1 MREGSIAMVT
11 KRAANIN
18 YEFRVSFVL
27 FADTMTSR
35 IPISSN
41 SFWLPL
47 KVLKAPKKISFKMLS
62 IQIGEIT
69 MSFTWIHRVT
79 SSNLWRIPNGELVP
93 VLMWLPGAMVKMTSV
108 GRLPKGGLVRKKVEK
123 IAMFVSLFSQTC
135 DCKLS
140 RWVIGISWYLYDIL
154 LMMLSIGW
162 FVFLVAH
169 LLILCMVFLKATCIE
184 WRRDATTSPGDLS
197 KFIGR
202 PWWSLQQ
209 VNTSTGLITQMHS
222 MRSWPKWCWCW

>member
-41 SFWLPL
+41 SFWFPL
-47 KVLKAPKKISFKMLS
+47 KVVKAPKKTSFKMLS
-62 IQIGEIT
+62 IQIGGIT
-69 MSFTWIHRVT
+69 MSFTWIHSVT
-79 SSNLWRIPNGELVP
+79 PRNLWRIPTGELVP
-93 VLMWLPGAMVKMTSV
+93 LLMWPPGAAGKNEHPSC
-108 GRLPKGGLVRKKVEK
+108 LPKGGLVRKKVEK
-123 IAMFVSLFSQTC
+123 RCHVCQFYFLPKKC

-154 LMMLSIGW
+154 LMLVCRSGCTSVN
-162 FVFLVAH
+162 FVHGIPEGYLHWVEKRCHNFA
-169 LLILCMVFLKATCIE
+169 
-184 WRRDATTSPGDLS
+184 WGS
-197 KFIGR
+197 
-202 PWWSLQQ
+202 
-209 VNTSTGLITQMHS
+209 
-222 MRSWPKWCWCW
+222 